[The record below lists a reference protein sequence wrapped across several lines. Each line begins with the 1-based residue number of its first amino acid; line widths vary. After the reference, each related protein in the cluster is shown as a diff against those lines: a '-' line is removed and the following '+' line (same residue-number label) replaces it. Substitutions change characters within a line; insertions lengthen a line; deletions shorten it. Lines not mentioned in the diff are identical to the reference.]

1 MPFSFEYVIEIL
13 PILLR
18 GTLVTIEITILSVFF
33 ANLWGLVLSVIRWV
47 GVKGVTKVLDAYVTI
62 VRNVPFVAFAFYG
75 YYTLP
80 AVGITLEPFGLGILI
95 LTLYNGAFIAEVYRG
110 SILSVERGQL
120 EAAEI
125 LNLSK
130 WKTMTVVILPQ
141 IFVIS
146 LPSLVNSLISTFK
159 DSAYLG
165 WITVRELMWHAKNE
179 GSLSFRMFEPFLLAT
194 LIYFVISY
202 PVALLGK
209 AIEKKMA

>member
-13 PILLR
+13 PILLK
-18 GTLVTIEITILSVFF
+18 GTLVTIQITILSIFF

-47 GVKGVTKVLDAYVTI
+47 GVKGVTKVFDAYVTI

-75 YYTLP
+75 YYALP
-80 AVGITLEPFGLGILI
+80 YIGITLEPFGLGILI

-130 WKTMTVVILPQ
+130 WKTMSVVILPQ

-194 LIYFVISY
+194 LIYFVLSY

-209 AIEKKMA
+209 AIEKKIA

>member
-13 PILLR
+13 PTLLK
-18 GTLVTIEITILSVFF
+18 GTLVTIEITILGMFF

-47 GVKGVTKVLDAYVTI
+47 GLKGVTKVFDAYVTI

-80 AVGITLEPFGLGILI
+80 YLGITLEPFGLGILI
-95 LTLYNGAFIAEVYRG
+95 LALYYGAFIAEVYRG
-110 SILSVERGQL
+110 SIQSVEKGQL

-125 LNLSK
+125 LNLSR
-130 WKTMTVVILPQ
+130 WKTMRVVILPQ
-141 IFVIS
+141 VFIVS

-159 DSAYLG
+159 DSAYLA
-165 WITVRELMWHAKNE
+165 WITLRELMWHAKNE

-202 PVALLGK
+202 PVALLGR
-209 AIEKKMA
+209 AIEKKIA

>member
-13 PILLR
+13 PSLLK
-18 GTLVTIEITILSVFF
+18 GTLVTVEITILGVFF
-33 ANLWGLVLSVIRWV
+33 ANLWGIVLSVIRWV
-47 GVKGVTKVLDAYVTI
+47 GVKGLTKVFDVYVTI

-80 AVGITLEPFGLGILI
+80 SVGITLEPFGLGILI
-95 LTLYNGAFIAEVYRG
+95 LALYYGAFIAEVYRG
-110 SILSVERGQL
+110 AILSVERGQL

-125 LNLSK
+125 LNLSR
-130 WKTMTVVILPQ
+130 WKTMRVVILPQ
-141 IFVIS
+141 IFIVS

-179 GSLSFRMFEPFLLAT
+179 GSLSFRMFEPFFLAT

-202 PVALLGK
+202 PVALLGR
-209 AIEKKMA
+209 ALERRIE

>member
-13 PILLR
+13 PSLLK
-18 GTLVTIEITILSVFF
+18 GTLVTIKITILGMFF
-33 ANLWGLVLSVIRWV
+33 ANLWGIVLSVIRWV
-47 GVKGVTKVLDAYVTI
+47 GVKGVTKVFDAYVTI

-80 AVGITLEPFGLGILI
+80 SAGITLEPFGLGILI
-95 LTLYNGAFIAEVYRG
+95 LALYNGAFIAEVYRG
-110 SILSVERGQL
+110 SIQSVEKGQL

-125 LNLSK
+125 LNLSR
-130 WKTMTVVILPQ
+130 WKTMRVVILPQ
-141 IFVIS
+141 IFIVS
-146 LPSLVNSLISTFK
+146 LPSIVNSLISTFK

-202 PVALLGK
+202 PVALLGR
-209 AIEKKMA
+209 AIEKKIA